1 MAEPWTEKTYA
12 YFILAVIFV
21 AFFLLTLIQ
30 GIKIQWGGELE
41 LAFLFYLVAGILAGM
56 IKICK
61 LEMHREIRKP
71 TTNLVVRKKRR
82 RRR

>member
-21 AFFLLTLIQ
+21 AFFLLALIQ

-41 LAFLFYLVAGILAGM
+41 VAFLFYLVAAILAGM
-56 IKICK
+56 AKICK
-61 LEMHREIRKP
+61 LEMHREMCKP
-71 TTNLVVRKKRR
+71 TTKLVVRKAKKRR
-82 RRR
+82 R